1 MMVEPYAISSGRGR
15 AVKGA
20 KGVKYS
26 SGIVRWSGVVRRGY
40 LGWPALPV
48 SLAADCLIV
57 VEDATL
63 GALVVIGWTVLLP
76 FLSGGTMAWPAT
88 MSTLEDGRPFTWRW

>member
-1 MMVEPYAISSGRGR
+1 MTVESYAISSVRGR

-26 SGIVRWSGVVRRGY
+26 SGIVGRSGVVRRGQP
-40 LGWPALPV
+40 GWPAPTV
-48 SLAADCLIV
+48 SLAADCLVV

-76 FLSGGTMAWPAT
+76 FLPGWTVAWPTT
-88 MSTLEDGRPFTWRW
+88 MSA